1 MKRLLLALLV
11 AVASLLVSASVAQA
25 AAPRIIIV
33 SGESLKR
40 QIVISDWGKI
50 FQIVAEVAPA
60 RPVSRTQLANRPRLK
75 FSMFWGPR
83 WNEYLASGRPASALR
98 PRQADQTGSLYPGWR
113 GRPALI
119 DLLPWAGR
127 WPRPLSAKAL
137 TILKRYGVPI
147 KLP

>member
-11 AVASLLVSASVAQA
+11 GAAALLASASVAQA
-25 AAPRIIIV
+25 AAPRIIII
-33 SGESLKR
+33 SGEPLKR
-40 QIVISDWGKI
+40 QIVISDWEQI

-60 RPVSRTQLANRPRLK
+60 RPVPRAQLANRPRLK

-83 WNEYLASGRPASALR
+83 WNEYLASGKPASALR
-98 PRQADQTGSLYPGWR
+98 PRQGDQTGSLYPAWR

-119 DLLPWAGR
+119 DLLPWAGG

>member
-1 MKRLLLALLV
+1 MKRLLLALLAGV
-11 AVASLLVSASVAQA
+11 AALLASASVAQA
-25 AAPRIIIV
+25 AAPRIVII
-33 SGESLKR
+33 SGEPLKR
-40 QIVISDWGKI
+40 QIVISDWEKI

-60 RPVSRTQLANRPRLK
+60 RPVPRTQLANRPRLK
-75 FSMFWGPR
+75 LSMFWGPR
-83 WNEYLASGRPASALR
+83 WNEYLASSKPASALR
-98 PRQADQTGSLYPGWR
+98 PRQADQTGSLYPAWR

-137 TILKRYGVPI
+137 AILKRYGVPI